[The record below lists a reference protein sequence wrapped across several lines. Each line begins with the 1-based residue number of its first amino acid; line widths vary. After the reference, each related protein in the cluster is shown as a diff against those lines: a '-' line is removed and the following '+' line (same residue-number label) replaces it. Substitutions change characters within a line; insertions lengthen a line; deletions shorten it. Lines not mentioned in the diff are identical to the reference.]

1 MTAYTNISNR
11 PISNQ
16 PIDASAMQRLARIAG
31 VLYLIII
38 VGGMFAGGFARP
50 SLLVVG
56 DATATAANIIASEG
70 LFRAS
75 ILADLVMIMA
85 DVAIGVAFYYLLK
98 PVNQR
103 LSLLSALF
111 RLAQAATLGINLLML
126 LIALQ
131 ILTGDLFIA
140 ALGTEAANA
149 LAYLFFVAHDIGY
162 KLALVFFAF
171 SILIQGYLLY
181 VSGYV
186 PRILS
191 VLLMVASLTYLA
203 YSLATFALMDY
214 DTYATLFE
222 MILVFIA
229 LPAELL
235 LALWLLIKGV
245 NLDSPEKQSTVEAM
259 PSEALSG

>member
-1 MTAYTNISNR
+1 MTANTRILYT
-11 PISNQ
+11 PISNEV
-16 PIDASAMQRLARIAG
+16 IDDSAMQRLARIAG
-31 VLYLIII
+31 ILYLIII

-56 DATATAANIIASEG
+56 DATATASNIIAAEG

-75 ILADLVMIMA
+75 ILADLAMIMA
-85 DVAIGVAFYYLLK
+85 DVAIGVVFYYLLK
-98 PVNQR
+98 MVNQR

-131 ILTGDLFIA
+131 ILTGDLYMT

-149 LAYLFFVAHDIGY
+149 LAYLFLVAHDIGY

-191 VLLMVASLTYLA
+191 VLLMIASVTYLA
-203 YSLATFALMDY
+203 YSLASFALVDY

-245 NLDSPEKQSTVEAM
+245 NLEFSEKRTTVEVA